1 MPDHEAVTTRGGP
14 VLLCYD
20 GSPAA
25 GRAIGVAGDLLGGG
39 AAIVVTVWEPF
50 TLSLLTPVSDAVSE
64 LSGFA
69 DESDRV
75 AAKLASAHAA
85 EGTRIAA
92 EAGFDAT
99 SLIVQGRPRDVL
111 LQVARDHSVRVMV
124 LGSRGLGG
132 VEAALL
138 GSVST
143 AVLHQCRG
151 MPLLIVPE
159 GEG

>member
-1 MPDHEAVTTRGGP
+1 MADDGRS

-25 GRAIGVAGDLLGGG
+25 GRAIGVAGELLGGG
-39 AAIVVTVWEPF
+39 TAVVVTVWEPF

-69 DESDRV
+69 EESDRV
-75 AAKLASAHAA
+75 AEKLASAHAA
-85 EGTRIAA
+85 EGTRLAA

-99 SLIVQGRPRDVL
+99 PLVSRGRPRDVL
-111 LQVARDHSVRVMV
+111 LQVARDHRARVMV

-132 VEAALL
+132 VESALL

-151 MPLLIVPE
+151 IPLLIVPAAE
-159 GEG
+159 D

>member
-1 MPDHEAVTTRGGP
+1 MQGVATPGGP

-39 AAIVVTVWEPF
+39 TAIVATAWEPF
-50 TLSLLTPVSDAVSE
+50 ERSLLTPISDAVSE

-69 DESDRV
+69 EESDRV
-75 AAKLASAHAA
+75 AEKLASAHAA
-85 EGTRIAA
+85 QGTRIAT

-99 SLIVQGRPRDVL
+99 PLVIQGRPRDVL
-111 LQVARDHSVRVMV
+111 LQVGRDHCARVIV

-143 AVLHQCRG
+143 AVLHHCRG
-151 MPLLIVPE
+151 IPVLVVPE
-159 GEG
+159 AGAR